1 MQDVGLPHNAH
12 LEVMQCCI
20 LSLVC
25 FCQIIAQEYI
35 EIGKVWG
42 GGVGGRNSTPMNF
55 NGLDVHNGKFM
66 AYT

>member
-12 LEVMQCCI
+12 LKVMQCCI

-35 EIGKVWG
+35 EKGKVWG
-42 GGVGGRNSTPMNF
+42 GRNSTLMNF
-55 NGLDVHNGKFM
+55 NGLDVHKGKFM